1 MVNVNYKIQKIR
13 QKRTIRSKR
22 KTLKMFSKS
31 VFFAILVLLVIF
43 LLIIFKNGNL
53 DEKLIFAEMKG
64 DGSVQIRVL
73 DPSIRQIFNINIPG
87 ETEVRVS
94 RNYGLMMLKN
104 VWRLSLDEGLEGK
117 LLAETLTRFFKF
129 PVYFWSKEA
138 DKSNLSWGDKLKV
151 YLFSISLGNSR
162 NVDLDLED
170 LGYIKKTILVSGVSG
185 YSVTS
190 QFPKRLLGVFS
201 DKFIAK
207 GTTVAL
213 KDATGNSQTA
223 NEIAEILEVLGA
235 KVVAVDRLRR
245 SSQDCKISGKNRQVS
260 KKVSL
265 YFDCQI
271 EEESTD
277 SSFDLQISLGGRF
290 ADRF

>member
-1 MVNVNYKIQKIR
+1 M
-13 QKRTIRSKR
+13 
-22 KTLKMFSKS
+22 
-31 VFFAILVLLVIF
+31 
-43 LLIIFKNGNL
+43 
-53 DEKLIFAEMKG
+53 
-64 DGSVQIRVL
+64 
-73 DPSIRQIFNINIPG
+73 
-87 ETEVRVS
+87 
-94 RNYGLMMLKN
+94 
-104 VWRLSLDEGLEGK
+104 
-117 LLAETLTRFFKF
+117 
-129 PVYFWSKEA
+129 
-138 DKSNLSWGDKLKV
+138 SWGDKLKV

-260 KKVSL
+260 KKVYL